1 MAIHWKLKILVSSKG
16 IYRAKD
22 LQRKIT
28 EKTGVVISLQNI
40 CNLLKGKP
48 ATIKLKTI
56 EIICT
61 ALDCD
66 MSDICAVSS
75 GKFDADNIRK
85 LSFGNTPHNARGK
98 SEFPDP
104 KDYKT

>member
-1 MAIHWKLKILVSSKG
+1 MAIQWKLKTLASSKG

-28 EKTGVVISLQNI
+28 ETTGVIISLQNI

-48 ATIKLKTI
+48 ASIKLKTI
-56 EIICT
+56 VIICT
-61 ALDCD
+61 ALDCKMKD
-66 MSDICAVSS
+66 FCTISP
-75 GKFDADNIRK
+75 GKFEIENVRK
-85 LSFGNTPHNARGK
+85 LSFRNTPHKARGK

-104 KDYKT
+104 KDYRL